1 MASHS
6 RPVHDLE
13 CVWLLDHSGSMG
25 ANAILQKA
33 IQYTKEVL
41 ATLPSAVEHESPG
54 MRVSFG
60 CVSGGTPR
68 WLVAKGTPVSE
79 VTFPQVPVADESTLG
94 GMFGLAA
101 DSVMMTDAASR
112 PSLQIVVLFSD
123 GYATDD
129 WKRGIAR
136 LRIAQSPKDT
146 RRLSV
151 PLTEQ
156 YCEEVLGSFA
166 SPDAPAFSALSDPF
180 ALVHH
185 VASWVGESA
194 RRQGKAI

>member
-1 MASHS
+1 MANQIK
-6 RPVHDLE
+6 PADLE
-13 CVWLLDHSGSMG
+13 CVWVLDHSGSMG
-25 ANAILQKA
+25 ANASLQKA

-41 ATLPSAVEHESPG
+41 AALPAAVEHESSG

-68 WLVAKGTPVSE
+68 WLVAKGTAVSE
-79 VTFPQVPVADESTLG
+79 VTFPQVPAADDSPLG
-94 GMFGLAA
+94 EMLCVVA
-101 DSVMMTDAASR
+101 DSVMLTNAASR
-112 PSLQIVVLFSD
+112 PSLRVVVLFSD

-136 LRIAQSPKDT
+136 LRIAQSPTVT

-151 PLTEQ
+151 PLTDQ
-156 YCEEVLGSFA
+156 YCDEVLGAFA
-166 SPDAPAFSALSDPF
+166 SPDAPPFSALSDPF

-194 RRQGKAI
+194 RCHGKPI